1 MLVCVPGCLCYF
13 RFVVNA
19 GDVIENPVT
28 GERITF
34 VRTSE
39 QTGGAL
45 AELDLELS
53 PTAFLAAEH
62 IHRSQEEKFQVLEGH
77 VLVRC
82 RGQES
87 MSGPGETVSV
97 PPGAPHAW
105 APHNGAARVR
115 ITFTPGAGIENF
127 FDEFFRLARQGR
139 VNSKGM
145 PSLPVTARL
154 GLAHDM
160 YLAGPP
166 VPLQRAAFRVLA
178 TTEKLLHRSSS

>member
-1 MLVCVPGCLCYF
+1 MMVDV
-13 RFVVNA
+13 

-62 IHRSQEEKFQVLEGH
+62 IHRSQEEKFQVLEGRI
-77 VLVRC
+77 LLRC
-82 RGQES
+82 RGEES
-87 MSGPGETVSV
+87 MCGPGETVVV
-97 PPGAPHAW
+97 PSGNPHAW
-105 APHNGAARVR
+105 APHGGAAARVR
-115 ITFTPGAGIENF
+115 ITFTPGNGIEKF
-127 FDEFFRLARQGR
+127 FDEFFRLAREGR

-145 PSLPVTARL
+145 PPLPVSARL

-178 TTEKLLHRSSS
+178 TTDRLLHRSDS

>member
-1 MLVCVPGCLCYF
+1 
-13 RFVVNA
+13 VVKA

-45 AELDLELS
+45 AELDLQLS
-53 PTAFLAAEH
+53 PQAFLAAEH
-62 IHRSQEEKFQVLEGH
+62 IHRSQEEKFRVLEGH
-77 VLVRC
+77 VLLRS
-82 RGQES
+82 GGEETI
-87 MSGPGETVSV
+87 SGPDETVTV
-97 PPGAPHAW
+97 PAGTPHSW
-105 APHNGAARVR
+105 APQGGAGALVR
-115 ITFTPGAGIENF
+115 ITFTPGAGIEDF
-127 FDEFFRLARQGR
+127 FDEFFRLAREGR

-145 PSLPVTARL
+145 PSLPVSARL

-178 TTEKLLHRSSS
+178 TTERLLHRSGA